1 MAKSSL
7 PEVPSSARRAE
18 PTIITEAEPSYDD
31 QLNARRKRYII
42 TMSMRIPLL
51 IAATVLYH
59 HLWIAIPLLLISIP
73 LPWIAVLIA
82 NDRAPRQR
90 AKKVTPGV
98 INYERALPPGS
109 NEIVDS
115 D

>member
-1 MAKSSL
+1 MATSSL
-7 PEVPSSARRAE
+7 PDVPSARRAE
-18 PTIITEAEPSYDD
+18 PTVITEAEPSYDE
-31 QLNARRKRYII
+31 QLNARRKRYML

-59 HLWIAIPLLLISIP
+59 HLWISIPLLLISIP
-73 LPWIAVLIA
+73 LPWMAVLLA
-82 NDRAPRQR
+82 NDRAPRHY

-98 INYERALPPGS
+98 INYERALPSVPR
-109 NEIVDS
+109 EVVDS